1 MRTGST
7 KGAGGFHYLITDAA
21 TDFNDGFSLAVD
33 SSNRAMFVVGYGT
46 TILGTTRGQAT
57 SSVTLAPNTTHHV
70 VGTYNGSQVRVYVDG
85 AQAATVSYSTG
96 VSWSGSRDLLL
107 GRKVASASQ
116 ATSFLD
122 GILDE
127 AAVYN
132 AALAA
137 GTITA
142 HYNAGRP

>member
-1 MRTGST
+1 M
-7 KGAGGFHYLITDAA
+7 
-21 TDFNDGFSLAVD
+21 
-33 SSNRAMFVVGYGT
+33 
-46 TILGTTRGQAT
+46 
-57 SSVTLAPNTTHHV
+57 
-70 VGTYNGSQVRVYVDG
+70 RVYVDG
-85 AQAATVSYSTG
+85 ALVGSVSFSGGPT
-96 VSWSGSRDLLL
+96 WSGSRDLML
-107 GRKVASASQ
+107 GRKVGTASQ

>member
-1 MRTGST
+1 MV
-7 KGAGGFHYLITDAA
+7 AGRNGGGNT
-21 TDFNDGFSLAVD
+21 V
-33 SSNRAMFVVGYGT
+33 RA
-46 TILGTTRGQAT
+46 QAT
-57 SSVTLAPNTTHHV
+57 SSVALAPGTINDV
-70 VGTYNGSQVRVYVDG
+70 VGTYDGSAVRIYVNGALVGS
-85 AQAATVSYSTG
+85 VSFSGGPT
-96 VSWSGSRDLLL
+96 WSGSRDLML
-107 GRKVASASQ
+107 GRKVGTASQ